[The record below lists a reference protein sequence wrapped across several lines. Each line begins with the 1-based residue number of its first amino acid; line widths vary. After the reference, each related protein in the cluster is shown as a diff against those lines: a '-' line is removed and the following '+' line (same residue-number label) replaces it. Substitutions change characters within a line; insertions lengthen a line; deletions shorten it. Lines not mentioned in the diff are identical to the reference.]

1 MSKGT
6 KNLHPLKMK
15 LRILASRLELGFATK
30 EEIRSIAEM
39 LRRVGDGELMDSI
52 LGVNRPPHR
61 PQTHKLEQIVWDV
74 MAYRFPFDGRQTAL
88 TKIKAITEVAS
99 IYKVEEQTIHD
110 YYKSERGKKIRT
122 TFKSNM
128 SYSE

>member
-39 LRRVGDGELMDSI
+39 LRRVGDG
-52 LGVNRPPHR
+52 R